1 MKIVLLSGGSGSRL
15 WPLSNA
21 YRSKQFLKVLEK
33 DKTQKQSMVQRVFL
47 QLKKIG
53 LEKEILIAT
62 NHNQIDML
70 RLQLGQDI
78 EIVTEPE
85 RRNTFPAI
93 SLAAAY
99 LYLVKQCTLDEMI
112 AVIPIDVFA
121 DDHYFKLIHSL
132 EEPIRNENY
141 EIALLGVEPTYPSEK
156 YGYIIPDGN
165 KKSSYKK
172 VVSFKEKPS
181 VDLANVLIQEK
192 KALWNCGVFGF
203 KLQTI
208 IEKLKQY
215 ISFENYED
223 VYKQYNAL
231 PKISFDYEVV
241 ENCKSTAVIQYSGE
255 WEDLGTW
262 KSLSNKI
269 VDRVNGK
276 AILSE
281 DSENTHIINELDIPI
296 VAIKQISQMIVATPD
311 GILVSDKEETEG
323 IKKYLKEEQ
332 RPMYERRRWGEY
344 KVLDYSVQEDSLQ
357 VLTKKI
363 IVEAGKNLSY
373 QYHNQRAEIWTIVEG
388 AGVFLING
396 VKKNVKRGDVLNIKV
411 GDKHAIKANTQL
423 TFVEVQLGKELTE
436 DDIVRI
442 KMEF

>member
-1 MKIVLLSGGSGSRL
+1 M
-15 WPLSNA
+15 
-21 YRSKQFLKVLEK
+21 
-33 DKTQKQSMVQRVFL
+33 
-47 QLKKIG
+47 
-53 LEKEILIAT
+53 
-62 NHNQIDML
+62 
-70 RLQLGQDI
+70 
-78 EIVTEPE
+78 
-85 RRNTFPAI
+85 
-93 SLAAAY
+93 
-99 LYLVKQCTLDEMI
+99 
-112 AVIPIDVFA
+112 
-121 DDHYFKLIHSL
+121 
-132 EEPIRNENY
+132 
-141 EIALLGVEPTYPSEK
+141 
-156 YGYIIPDGN
+156 
-165 KKSSYKK
+165 
-172 VVSFKEKPS
+172 
-181 VDLANVLIQEK
+181 
-192 KALWNCGVFGF
+192 
-203 KLQTI
+203 I

-215 ISFENYED
+215 ISFESYED
-223 VYKQYNAL
+223 VYKQYNIL

-241 ENCKSTAVIQYSGE
+241 ENCKSIAVVQYNGE

-262 KSLSNKI
+262 KSLSSKM
-269 VDRVNGK
+269 VDIVNGK

-323 IKKYLKEEQ
+323 IKKYLKKEQ

-344 KVLDYSVQEDSLQ
+344 KVLDYSVQEDGLQ

-388 AGVFLING
+388 SGVFLIND
-396 VKKNVKRGDVLNIKV
+396 VKKNVKRGEVLNIKV